1 MGLFEAVLWMR
12 ARGWVGYAL
21 AVIGPAA
28 GIAIRFGVGKG
39 FTGYP
44 FMTFFPPILI
54 AALAGGRKPGALAAV
69 ICGLLAD
76 YYLIEPRGFSLPW
89 PNGWIGMGAYF
100 LVSAAIILAID
111 FAVESG
117 AKLKA
122 TTQALRTL
130 NDKLEE
136 RVSERT
142 RELTMMTAQLRAEM
156 TTKELAEMQLR
167 QMHKIQAVGQLTSG
181 IAHDFNNMLSIVI
194 GSLEVVRRRLAQGN
208 TDIAALVG
216 NALDGAGRAATLT
229 HQLLAFSRQ
238 QPLAPAVIDANA
250 LVAQLGALL
259 RRALGE
265 TIMLECVLAGGLW
278 RCAVD
283 PSQLESAILNLAVN
297 ARDAMPGG
305 GKLTIETQNAFLD
318 DSYSDAHLDVSAGQY
333 VLIAITDTGTGMSPE
348 VAGRA
353 FDPFFTTK
361 SEGQGTGL
369 GLSQVYGFIKQS
381 GGHIKIYSEIG
392 VGTAIKAYFPRYVG
406 DGATQDAPDEA
417 ADKHVLAGSPG
428 EVILVVDDDE
438 AVREI
443 HVAMLRELNYT
454 VRHATGGP
462 EAIALMAEM
471 GDVALLFTD
480 VVMPGMTGRELA
492 DAARALRPTL
502 KVLYT
507 TGYTANAVVHNGV
520 IDHGVDLLPKPFRQ
534 EQLAR
539 KVRSILDRP

>member
-1 MGLFEAVLWMR
+1 M
-12 ARGWVGYAL
+12 
-21 AVIGPAA
+21 
-28 GIAIRFGVGKG
+28 
-39 FTGYP
+39 
-44 FMTFFPPILI
+44 
-54 AALAGGRKPGALAAV
+54 
-69 ICGLLAD
+69 
-76 YYLIEPRGFSLPW
+76 
-89 PNGWIGMGAYF
+89 
-100 LVSAAIILAID
+100 
-111 FAVESG
+111 
-117 AKLKA
+117 
-122 TTQALRTL
+122 
-130 NDKLEE
+130 
-136 RVSERT
+136 
-142 RELTMMTAQLRAEM
+142 
-156 TTKELAEMQLR
+156 
-167 QMHKIQAVGQLTSG
+167 
-181 IAHDFNNMLSIVI
+181 
-194 GSLEVVRRRLAQGN
+194 
-208 TDIAALVG
+208 
-216 NALDGAGRAATLT
+216 
-229 HQLLAFSRQ
+229 
-238 QPLAPAVIDANA
+238 
-250 LVAQLGALL
+250 
-259 RRALGE
+259 
-265 TIMLECVLAGGLW
+265 
-278 RCAVD
+278 
-283 PSQLESAILNLAVN
+283 
-297 ARDAMPGG
+297 
-305 GKLTIETQNAFLD
+305 
-318 DSYSDAHLDVSAGQY
+318 
-333 VLIAITDTGTGMSPE
+333 LIAITDTGTGMSPE

-428 EVILVVDDDE
+428 EVILVVDDDV

-520 IDHGVDLLPKPFRQ
+520 IYHGVDLLPKPFRQ